1 MFIISYDIASKSLAM
16 SIIYFIDEWRDDL
29 QKINTEFHNEKQT
42 CDTSVDLC
50 KCVLKYIDKMEAL
63 VDGLIKPII
72 LDVVDLI
79 PGKKLKETSVILR
92 ASRLA
97 SYLKYVDFL
106 IDTHIGYG
114 NKHKVLLE
122 YQMGPN
128 DQSRNVGSQILLHY
142 ATVDTGFKCVHGV
155 ASKICDFKGSDDSQ
169 NLSAT
174 VASKIE
180 LISIGNNFIFKGSDD
195 SQNLSATVASKIELI
210 SIGNNFIFKGSDDS
224 QNLSAT
230 VADMN
235 AFNDKL
241 IELEH
246 ENQLDRYD
254 VEIVGPS
261 LKNKINLVKDQP
273 HSFFIQKYTKS
284 YDANKAHSKANFLY
298 WIKTKKAEL
307 MIKNIKK
314 KNLDDIADSVNMT
327 LAWIHLKSGLI

>member
-16 SIIYFIDEWRDDL
+16 SIIYFNDEWRDDL
-29 QKINTEFHNEKQT
+29 QKINTEFYNEKQT

-50 KCVLKYIDKMEAL
+50 KCVLKYIDKLEAL

-155 ASKICDFKGSDDSQ
+155 ASKICD
-169 NLSAT
+169 
-174 VASKIE
+174 
-180 LISIGNNFIFKGSDD
+180 
-195 SQNLSATVASKIELI
+195 
-210 SIGNNFIFKGSDDS
+210 FKGSDDS

>member
-16 SIIYFIDEWRDDL
+16 SIIYFNNEWRDDL

-50 KCVLKYIDKMEAL
+50 KCVLKYIDKLEAL

-174 VASKIE
+174 VA
-180 LISIGNNFIFKGSDD
+180 
-195 SQNLSATVASKIELI
+195 
-210 SIGNNFIFKGSDDS
+210 
-224 QNLSAT
+224 
-230 VADMN
+230 DMN

-261 LKNKINLVKDQP
+261 LKNKINLVKEQP

-284 YDANKAHSKANFLY
+284 YDANKVHSKANFLY

>member
-16 SIIYFIDEWRDDL
+16 SIIYFNNEWRDDL

-50 KCVLKYIDKMEAL
+50 KCVLKYIDKLEAL

-174 VASKIE
+174 VASKICD
-180 LISIGNNFIFKGSDD
+180 FKGSDD
-195 SQNLSATVASKIELI
+195 SQNLSATVASKICD
-210 SIGNNFIFKGSDDS
+210 FKGSDDS

-261 LKNKINLVKDQP
+261 LKNKINLVKEQP

-284 YDANKAHSKANFLY
+284 YDANKGHSKANFLY

>member
-16 SIIYFIDEWRDDL
+16 SIIYFNDEWRDDL
-29 QKINTEFHNEKQT
+29 QKINTEFYNEKQT

-142 ATVDTGFKCVHGV
+142 STVDTGFKCVHGV
-155 ASKICDFKGSDDSQ
+155 ASKICD
-169 NLSAT
+169 
-174 VASKIE
+174 
-180 LISIGNNFIFKGSDD
+180 
-195 SQNLSATVASKIELI
+195 
-210 SIGNNFIFKGSDDS
+210 FKGSDDS

>member
-16 SIIYFIDEWRDDL
+16 SIIYFNDEWRDDL

-50 KCVLKYIDKMEAL
+50 KCVLKYIDKLEAL

-174 VASKIE
+174 VASKICD
-180 LISIGNNFIFKGSDD
+180 FKGSDD
-195 SQNLSATVASKIELI
+195 SQNLL
-210 SIGNNFIFKGSDDS
+210 
-224 QNLSAT
+224 AT

>member
-16 SIIYFIDEWRDDL
+16 SIIYFNDEWRDDL

-142 ATVDTGFKCVHGV
+142 ATVDTGFKCIHGV

-169 NLSAT
+169 NLLAT
-174 VASKIE
+174 VASKICD
-180 LISIGNNFIFKGSDD
+180 FKGSDD
-195 SQNLSATVASKIELI
+195 L
-210 SIGNNFIFKGSDDS
+210 

-284 YDANKAHSKANFLY
+284 YDANKVHSKANFLY

>member
-16 SIIYFIDEWRDDL
+16 SIIYFNDEWRDDL
-29 QKINTEFHNEKQT
+29 QKINTEFYNEKQT

-174 VASKIE
+174 VA
-180 LISIGNNFIFKGSDD
+180 
-195 SQNLSATVASKIELI
+195 
-210 SIGNNFIFKGSDDS
+210 
-224 QNLSAT
+224 
-230 VADMN
+230 DMN

>member
-16 SIIYFIDEWRDDL
+16 SIIYFNNEWRDDL

-50 KCVLKYIDKMEAL
+50 KCVLKYIDKLEAL

-174 VASKIE
+174 VA
-180 LISIGNNFIFKGSDD
+180 
-195 SQNLSATVASKIELI
+195 
-210 SIGNNFIFKGSDDS
+210 
-224 QNLSAT
+224 
-230 VADMN
+230 DMN

-261 LKNKINLVKDQP
+261 LKNKINLVKEQP

-284 YDANKAHSKANFLY
+284 YDANKGHSKANFLY

>member
-16 SIIYFIDEWRDDL
+16 SIIYFNDEWRDDL

-169 NLSAT
+169 NL
-174 VASKIE
+174 
-180 LISIGNNFIFKGSDD
+180 L
-195 SQNLSATVASKIELI
+195 
-210 SIGNNFIFKGSDDS
+210 
-224 QNLSAT
+224 AT

>member
-16 SIIYFIDEWRDDL
+16 SIIYFNHEWKYDL
-29 QKINTEFHNEKQT
+29 QKINTEFHNDKQK
-42 CDTSVDLC
+42 CDTSIELC

-79 PGKKLKETSVILR
+79 PGKKVKETSVILR

-106 IDTHIGYG
+106 IDTHIKYG
-114 NKHKVLLE
+114 EKHKVLLE

-142 ATVDTGFKCVHGV
+142 SNVDTGFKSAMV
-155 ASKICDFKGSDDSQ
+155 ASKICNFKGSDDST
-169 NLSAT
+169 NLSAM
-174 VASKIE
+174 
-180 LISIGNNFIFKGSDD
+180 
-195 SQNLSATVASKIELI
+195 
-210 SIGNNFIFKGSDDS
+210 
-224 QNLSAT
+224 
-230 VADMN
+230 VADISV
-235 AFNDKL
+235 FNDKL
-241 IELEH
+241 IEMEH
-246 ENQLDRYD
+246 KNQIDKYD

-261 LKNKINLVKDQP
+261 LKNKINLVKDKP

-284 YDANKAHSKANFLY
+284 YDANKAHSKSNFIH
-298 WIKTKKAEL
+298 WIKIKKAEL